1 MNIVKHLKG
10 LNSPLSRKR
19 LSSRNAF
26 LYLPSILVASLL
38 GTYLDLYFVGKQ
50 LYQFPVRPFP
60 DVFSINIVFTLI
72 ILPMLIGLY
81 LYLVDKMSKW
91 SRLIFTFFLSAL
103 VPFIEKKSMQLGFFY
118 HENQWNH
125 IYSFIGYFLFLLL
138 IWKIFEWVKSEV
150 RNS

>member
-1 MNIVKHLKG
+1 M
-10 LNSPLSRKR
+10 
-19 LSSRNAF
+19 
-26 LYLPSILVASLL
+26 ASLL

-50 LYQFPVRPFP
+50 LYEFPVRPFP
-60 DVFSINIVFTLI
+60 DVFPINIVFTLI

-103 VPFIEKKSMQLGFFY
+103 VPFIEKKSMQLGLFY

-150 RNS
+150 RLYMLT